1 MTVRDVLR
9 ILRYN
14 LVAGVHL
21 LGVADQLGSRPW
33 DALWVHSDARLPP
46 KRESGIVTAG
56 AGLLS
61 LPHHAQVRRPAN
73 VVMIQCGT

>member
-1 MTVRDVLR
+1 MTVRDRPR

-21 LGVADQLGSRPW
+21 PGVDDQLGSRPW
-33 DALWVHSDARLPP
+33 DAVRLHSGARLPP
-46 KRESGIVTAG
+46 KRESGMITAG
-56 AGLLS
+56 VRLFS

-73 VVMIQCGT
+73 IVMSECST